1 MNATASELDDA
12 IEQAADWSLRLE
24 ATPGD
29 AALKAAFER
38 WLEQS
43 EVHRAAHR
51 MVLYTSATLDK
62 DHHERQVGEAI
73 DRPSESRVVRL
84 PASKP
89 RRVRW
94 LAATAALAAAL
105 LAFVTFPVLQ
115 RHILADYVTGVAE
128 LREIVLPDGS
138 VAYLDAGSAIAVNF
152 GADAR
157 EITLLSGQAFFEVVR
172 NSERPF
178 KVGMD
183 NVSVVVTGTA
193 FGVNKTSHAVS
204 VAVQSGTVEVA
215 LSGRH
220 ERSRLSGG
228 ESWTYDRQSGTVSRS
243 EVQPANVALWRS
255 RRLVVHNAAFEDIL
269 EEIGR
274 HMPGAIIVRDRSL
287 NQQIVSGV
295 YDLSR
300 PPEALEALAGSQR
313 ARLTQL
319 TPYLVVISAR

>member
-1 MNATASELDDA
+1 VNATARELDDA
-12 IEQAADWSLRLE
+12 IVQAADWSLRLE
-24 ATPGD
+24 AAPSD
-29 AALKAAFER
+29 AALQAAFER

-62 DHHERQVGEAI
+62 DHHERQVGETI
-73 DRPSESRVVRL
+73 DRPGESRVIRL

-94 LAATAALAAAL
+94 LAVTAALAAAL

-115 RHILADYVTGVAE
+115 KYILADYVTGVAE

-138 VAYLDAGSAIAVNF
+138 VAYLDARGAIAVNF
-152 GADAR
+152 GGDAR

-172 NSERPF
+172 NGERPF

-183 NVSVVVTGTA
+183 NVSVIVTGTA

-215 LSGRH
+215 LSGRR

-243 EVQPANVALWRS
+243 EVRPANVALWRS

-287 NQQIVSGV
+287 NRQMVSGV

>member
-24 ATPGD
+24 AAPSD
-29 AALKAAFER
+29 AALKASFER

-89 RRVRW
+89 RRIRW

-105 LAFVTFPVLQ
+105 LAVVTFPVLQ
-115 RHILADYVTGVAE
+115 KHILADYVTGVAE

-152 GADAR
+152 GAEAR

-228 ESWTYDRQSGTVSRS
+228 ESWIYDRQSGTVSRS
-243 EVQPANVALWRS
+243 ELQPANVALWRS

-319 TPYLVVISAR
+319 TPYLMVISAR